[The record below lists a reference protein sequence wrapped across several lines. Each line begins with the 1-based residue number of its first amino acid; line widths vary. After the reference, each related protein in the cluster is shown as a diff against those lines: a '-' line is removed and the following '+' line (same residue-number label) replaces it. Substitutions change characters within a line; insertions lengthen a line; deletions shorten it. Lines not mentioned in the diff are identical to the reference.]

1 MPDISSKEEW
11 NLTRFIWKCAP
22 IVTLLIATAQ
32 AAPAPAVAYGRALY
46 RAHCMA
52 CHLADGRGGVRFSR
66 AVSADLRAP
75 GLERTYRHNDALIER
90 AILHGRDQHDAA
102 LHAPMPHW
110 AGRLRRGQVRDIV
123 AYLHTLRDARR

>member
-46 RAHCMA
+46 RAHCMT

-66 AVSADLRAP
+66 VVSADLRAP
-75 GLERTYRHNDALIER
+75 GLERTYRGEDALIVR
-90 AILHGRDQHDAA
+90 AILHGIDQHGKP

-110 AGRLRRGQVRDIV
+110 AGTLSVAQADEVV
-123 AYLHTLRDARR
+123 AYLHTLKAAR